1 MTEPITVPRPL
12 ATAASWS
19 WRLLIVLTGLAVAAL
34 ILSKLLV
41 VWVPLV
47 LALFL
52 ASVLEPLTSWL
63 RARRW
68 PPALAAAVVFLTFL
82 LVVVGGLSWIGNSV
96 AGEFDQVDESVREGT
111 VEIDRFLQG
120 PPLNLSAARIDALQ
134 DQVRTALASSGEG
147 VAGRLAGGARQASEV
162 VGGLLLML
170 FVLFFF
176 LKDGAFITHWFL
188 DRTPVYYRDEA
199 REIGRRARFI
209 MRQYLAATAATGL
222 INAVF
227 IGVAL
232 AVLGV
237 PLVLP
242 LAVLTFFGGFF
253 PLIGATV
260 AGAVAALVALVDG
273 GFGPALAVLAVTIV
287 VQQVEGNLLQPLILE
302 RAVKLHA
309 IITVLAVAG
318 GLVLFGLLG
327 AFLSVPIVAFVSQ
340 VANYYRVRRLE
351 QLEPVVDPD
360 PDYENSPQPERIQVD
375 AGQAVA
381 PVAVEGEP
389 PAHPVP

>member
-1 MTEPITVPRPL
+1 LTEPITVPRPL
-12 ATAASWS
+12 ANAASWS
-19 WRLLIVLTGLAVAAL
+19 WRILIVLAGLAVAAVL
-34 ILSKLLV
+34 LSKLLV

-47 LALFL
+47 LALFI
-52 ASVLEPLTSWL
+52 ATVLEPLTSWL

-68 PPALAAAVVFLTFL
+68 PPTLAAAAVFLTFL
-82 LVVVGGLSWIGNSV
+82 VVVVGGLSWIGNSV
-96 AGEFDQVDESVREGT
+96 AGQFKEVDESVREGT
-111 VEIDRFLQG
+111 QEIDDFLQG

-134 DQVRTALASSGEG
+134 EQLRAAVSSSGEG
-147 VAGRLAGGARQASEV
+147 AAGRVAGGARQASEV
-162 VGGLLLML
+162 VGGLLLLL

-242 LAVLTFFGGFF
+242 LAVLTFLGGFF
-253 PLIGATV
+253 PLVGATV
-260 AGAVAALVALVDG
+260 AGSVAALVALVDG
-273 GFGPALAVLAVTIV
+273 GIATALAVLAVTIV

-309 IITVLAVAG
+309 IVTVLAVAG

-327 AFLSVPIVAFVSQ
+327 AFLSVPIVAFISQ

-351 QLEPVVDPD
+351 EIEPVPDPD
-360 PDYENSPQPERIQVD
+360 PDYEPSPQPERIQVE
-375 AGQAVA
+375 AGGV
-381 PVAVEGEP
+381 PVPSADDEP
-389 PAHPVP
+389 PGHPAP

>member
-52 ASVLEPLTSWL
+52 ASVLEPLTSRL